1 MVVVELA
8 GVPDQV
14 SMIWAEERAGASLAR
29 IILLCSLLHE
39 VQRVETGAVVVQVRD
54 VISGG
59 DVDAIVSC
67 EADLV
72 QEECINTE
80 HICVESKSS
89 NEARKACRDHGP
101 GQH

>member
-1 MVVVELA
+1 
-8 GVPDQV
+8 
-14 SMIWAEERAGASLAR
+14 MIWAEERAGASLAR

-39 VQRVETGAVVVQVRD
+39 VQRVETGAVV
-54 VISGG
+54 
-59 DVDAIVSC
+59 A
-67 EADLV
+67 

-101 GQH
+101 GQY